1 MPAADSPT
9 LRLFWETGEGIV
21 NDWITYV
28 HMHDDG
34 GERVAQFDGPA
45 IAGLQ
50 TTSQWH
56 SNALYVDRRRLVL
69 PEAIEPGEYL
79 LRIGLYDR
87 VSGVRLPFL
96 PSDNSQGNFENG
108 QLLVPLT
115 IELSGQGSN

>member
-1 MPAADSPT
+1 
-9 LRLFWETGEGIV
+9 
-21 NDWITYV
+21 
-28 HMHDDG
+28 MHDDG

-45 IAGLQ
+45 IAGLK

-69 PEAIEPGEYL
+69 PEGIEPGVYL

-87 VSGVRLPFL
+87 LSGVRLPFL